1 MVCLVSQTVCFV
13 VARLADGK
21 VTSYHVDD
29 PSKARIKLLKIFQKM
44 GFSFFFFLIMPRYWS
59 EKNISHCPTP
69 FSTTQKLEKKIK
81 SHETCIVLVELFQ
94 FYFLVLFKCGETVHI
109 FIVT

>member
-44 GFSFFFFLIMPRYWS
+44 GFSFFFFNHAKILVR
-59 EKNISHCPTP
+59 EKY
-69 FSTTQKLEKKIK
+69 FSLSYPPLNHPKAGEKKSK
-81 SHETCIVLVELFQ
+81 LMKPALYWLSCFSFTS
-94 FYFLVLFKCGETVHI
+94 
-109 FIVT
+109 